1 MVPECPEEHDK
12 DAGRKAEMSV
22 PELEDWM
29 TATDVATRLKLTR
42 QSINKKI
49 HGGEFG
55 PDNVRRLGSQYV
67 VATAAV
73 VEMEAARAKAEEE
86 KAPSKG

>member
-1 MVPECPEEHDK
+1 VVPECPEEHDN
-12 DAGRKAEMSV
+12 DARRAVVSV

-29 TATDVATRLKLTR
+29 TATDVAARLKLTR

-55 PDNVRRLGSQYV
+55 KDNVRRLGSQYV
-67 VATAAV
+67 IATAAV
-73 VEMEAARAKAEEE
+73 EAMEAARAQAEDD
-86 KAPSKG
+86 KTPPKS